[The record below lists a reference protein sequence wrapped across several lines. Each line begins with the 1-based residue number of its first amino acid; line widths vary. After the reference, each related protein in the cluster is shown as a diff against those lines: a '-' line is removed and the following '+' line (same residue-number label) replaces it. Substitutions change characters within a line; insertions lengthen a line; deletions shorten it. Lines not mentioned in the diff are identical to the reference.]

1 MGWKSGNFYRIKN
14 KEEKKSKEQGNNI
27 ESRAGLLC
35 GDWLTRQ
42 TVLLAKWSLYKDM
55 PAELWFADMAP
66 GQELF
71 HRISPEQWF
80 QAVMAIRKAGVL
92 VRELQYLL
100 PDILGRKKGRK
111 EEKVSNNQS

>member
-1 MGWKSGNFYRIKN
+1 MS
-14 KEEKKSKEQGNNI
+14 KKQGNNI

-42 TVLLAKWSLYKDM
+42 PALLAKWSLYKDM
-55 PAELWFADMAP
+55 PAEFWFADMAP

-71 HRISPEQWF
+71 HPIYPEQWF

-92 VRELQYLL
+92 IRKLQYLL
-100 PDILGRKKGRK
+100 PDTLGRKKGSKK
-111 EEKVSNNQS
+111 ENVSNNQS